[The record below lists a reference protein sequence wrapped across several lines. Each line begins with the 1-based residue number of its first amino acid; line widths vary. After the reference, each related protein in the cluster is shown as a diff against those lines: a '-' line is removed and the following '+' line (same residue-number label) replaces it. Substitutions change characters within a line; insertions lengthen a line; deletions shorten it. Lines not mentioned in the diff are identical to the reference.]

1 MTISGKQLIGN
12 TQSGNGTSTFHGT
25 VKNNEGVAYE
35 FYEATTE
42 EIDLA
47 IEKAN
52 TAAPVYKRLSYTKR
66 ADFLD
71 KIADEI
77 IAIGPLLI
85 ATTQQETSLP
95 EGRLLAE
102 RDRTTNQLRFFAN
115 ILREGSWLRP
125 IIDLPNAD
133 KPAKTDLRQMQIPLG
148 VAGVF
153 GAS

>member
-1 MTISGKQLIGN
+1 MTITGKQLIGN
-12 TQSGNGTSTFHGT
+12 TQSGNGTDTFNGP
-25 VKNNEGVAYE
+25 VKNRDGIAYS
-35 FYEATTE
+35 FHEATIA

-52 TAAPVYKRLSYTKR
+52 QAAPIYKRLSYNKR

-77 IAIGPLLI
+77 IAVGPSLI
-85 ATTQQETSLP
+85 AITQQETSLP

-115 ILREGSWLRP
+115 ILREGSWLRA
-125 IIDLPNAD
+125 IIDLPSKSN
-133 KPAKTDLRQMQIPLG
+133 PAKSDL
-148 VAGVF
+148 
-153 GAS
+153 